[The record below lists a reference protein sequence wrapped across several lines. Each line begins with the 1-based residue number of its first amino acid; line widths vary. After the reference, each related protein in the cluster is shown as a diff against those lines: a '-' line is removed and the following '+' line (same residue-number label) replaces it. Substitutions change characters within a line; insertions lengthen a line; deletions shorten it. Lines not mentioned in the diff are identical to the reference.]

1 MKQNRL
7 AAIDIGT
14 NSIRSIIVETAESG
28 KYKILDDEKVLVRLG
43 EGLHQTGAISP
54 AAWERAVEALSRQK
68 KIIDGYKVTSIEA
81 VATSAVRKAA
91 NGRELVAA
99 IKEQTGLDIEVISGE
114 EEAELAALSAQHN
127 FELDGVRHLIFDIGG
142 GSLELISAL
151 GAHAEEMLSLEL
163 GAVFLTENFLKSDP
177 VQQAEHQKLRKHIRK
192 TLKAAYS
199 GERTGMQCLV
209 GSGGTVTSIAAM
221 VAAAR
226 REKFDSLHGYELLRS
241 ELVHLLAMLVR
252 KSDKER
258 RAIPGLNP
266 ERSDI
271 IVAGVTAVDE
281 LMDFFQVNH
290 LKVNE
295 RGIREGLIL
304 RGLRRRNLLPEKK
317 RRSWR
322 DSTLEFARSCHSD
335 ESHAQQ
341 VAKLSRQLFSAL
353 SKRYG
358 WGDKELRL
366 LEAAAIMHDVG
377 YFISY
382 SSHHKHSYHL
392 IRHADLFGFTPRERE
407 LMANIAR
414 YHRKSMPKKKHDEYM
429 RLSVADQLLVAR
441 LGGILRLCDGLDRRR
456 NGVVQQF
463 DCVLEKDV
471 LRLTLSGEEDMSVEL
486 YGAKAKSD
494 LLQDACRLKLVF
506 EVLARQPAVPPPS

>member
-1 MKQNRL
+1 MKQTRL

-14 NSIRSIIVETAESG
+14 NSIRSIVIETSGNG
-28 KYKILDDEKVLVRLG
+28 KYRILDDEKVLARLG
-43 EGLHQTGAISP
+43 EGLHQTGAIAP
-54 AAWERAVEALSRQK
+54 AAWERAIEALSRQK
-68 KIIDGYKVTSIEA
+68 KIIDGYKVSAIDA
-81 VATSAVRKAA
+81 VATSAVRKAS
-91 NGRELVAA
+91 NGAELVRA
-99 IKEQTGLDIEVISGE
+99 IKKSTGLEIEVVSGE

-127 FELDGVRHLIFDIGG
+127 FELEGVRHLIFDIGG

-151 GAHAEEMLSLEL
+151 GTHTEEMLSLEL
-163 GAVFLTENFLKSDP
+163 GAVFLTESFLKSDP
-177 VQQAEHQKLRKHIRK
+177 VLGTEHQKLRKHIRK
-192 TLKAAYS
+192 SLRTAYT
-199 GERTGMQCLV
+199 GERSGMQCLV
-209 GSGGTVTSIAAM
+209 GSGGAVTSIAAM
-221 VAAAR
+221 IAAAR
-226 REKFDSLHGYELLRS
+226 KEKFDSLHGYELLRS
-241 ELVHLLAMLVR
+241 EVVHLLAMLAR

-271 IVAGVTAVDE
+271 IVAGVTVVDE

-322 DSTLEFARSCHSD
+322 DSALEFAHSCHID
-335 ESHAQQ
+335 EGHAEH
-341 VAKLSRQLFSAL
+341 VARLSLQLFKAL
-353 SKRYG
+353 APRYG
-358 WGDKELRL
+358 WGPKEMRL
-366 LEAAAIMHDVG
+366 LDAAAIMHDVG

-414 YHRKSMPKKKHDEYM
+414 YHRKSVPKKKHEEFT
-429 RLSVADQLLVAR
+429 RLSPDDQLLVAR

-456 NGVVQQF
+456 NAVVRGV
-463 DCVLEKDV
+463 DCALTQDTLE
-471 LRLTLSGEEDMSVEL
+471 LTLNGDEEMSVEL

-494 LLQDACRLKLVF
+494 LLQEACKVRL
-506 EVLARQPAVPPPS
+506 VLQCGVSEPQ

>member
-1 MKQNRL
+1 MKQTRL

-14 NSIRSIIVETAESG
+14 NSIRSIVIETSGNG
-28 KYKILDDEKVLVRLG
+28 KYRILDDEKVLARLG
-43 EGLHQTGAISP
+43 EGLHQTGAIAP
-54 AAWERAVEALSRQK
+54 AAWERAIEALTRQK
-68 KIIDGYKVTSIEA
+68 KIIDGYKVSAIDA
-81 VATSAVRKAA
+81 VATSAVRKAS
-91 NGRELVAA
+91 NGAELVRA
-99 IKEQTGLDIEVISGE
+99 IKKSTGLEIEVVSGE

-127 FELDGVRHLIFDIGG
+127 FELEGVRHLIFDIGG

-151 GAHAEEMLSLEL
+151 GTHTEEMLSLEL
-163 GAVFLTENFLKSDP
+163 GAVFLTESFLKSDP
-177 VQQAEHQKLRKHIRK
+177 VLGTEHQKLRKHIRK
-192 TLKAAYS
+192 SLKTACT
-199 GERTGMQCLV
+199 GERSGMQCLV
-209 GSGGTVTSIAAM
+209 GSGGTVTAIAAM

-226 REKFDSLHGYELLRS
+226 KEKFDSLHGYELLRS
-241 ELVHLLAMLVR
+241 EVVHLLAMLAR

-271 IVAGVTAVDE
+271 IVAGVTVVDE

-322 DSTLEFARSCHSD
+322 DSALEFAHSCHID
-335 ESHAQQ
+335 EGHAEH
-341 VAKLSRQLFSAL
+341 VARLSLQLFKAL
-353 SKRYG
+353 APRYG
-358 WGDKELRL
+358 WGPKEMRL
-366 LEAAAIMHDVG
+366 LDAAAIMHDVG

-414 YHRKSMPKKKHDEYM
+414 YHRKSVPKKKHEEFT
-429 RLSVADQLLVAR
+429 RLSPDDQLLVAR

-456 NGVVQQF
+456 NAVVQGV
-463 DCVLEKDV
+463 DCALTQDTLE
-471 LRLTLSGEEDMSVEL
+471 LTLNGDEEMSVEL

-494 LLQDACRLKLVF
+494 LLQEACKVKLVLRCGVS
-506 EVLARQPAVPPPS
+506 EQQ

>member
-1 MKQNRL
+1 MKQTRL

-14 NSIRSIIVETAESG
+14 NSIRSIVIETSGNG
-28 KYKILDDEKVLVRLG
+28 KYRILDDEKVLARLG
-43 EGLHQTGAISP
+43 EGLHQTGAIAP
-54 AAWERAVEALSRQK
+54 AAWERAIEALTRQK
-68 KIIDGYKVTSIEA
+68 KIIDGYKVSAIDA
-81 VATSAVRKAA
+81 VATSAVRKAS
-91 NGRELVAA
+91 NGAELVRA
-99 IKEQTGLDIEVISGE
+99 IKKSTGLEIEVVSGE

-127 FELDGVRHLIFDIGG
+127 FELEGVRHLIFDIGG

-151 GAHAEEMLSLEL
+151 GTHTEEMLSLEL
-163 GAVFLTENFLKSDP
+163 GAVFLTESFLKSDP
-177 VQQAEHQKLRKHIRK
+177 VLGTEHQKLRKHIRK
-192 TLKAAYS
+192 SLKTAYT

-209 GSGGTVTSIAAM
+209 GSGGTVTAIAAM

-226 REKFDSLHGYELLRS
+226 KEKFDSLHGYELLRS
-241 ELVHLLAMLVR
+241 EIVHLLAMLAR

-271 IVAGVTAVDE
+271 IVAGVTVVDE

-317 RRSWR
+317 LRSWR
-322 DSTLEFARSCHSD
+322 DSALEFAHSCHID
-335 ESHAQQ
+335 EGHAEH
-341 VAKLSRQLFSAL
+341 VARLSLQLFKAL
-353 SKRYG
+353 APRYG
-358 WGDKELRL
+358 WGPKEMRL
-366 LEAAAIMHDVG
+366 LDAAAIMHDVG

-392 IRHADLFGFTPRERE
+392 IRHADLLGFTPRERE

-414 YHRKSMPKKKHDEYM
+414 YHRKSAPKKKHEEFT
-429 RLSVADQLLVAR
+429 RLSPDDQLLVAR

-456 NGVVQQF
+456 NAVVQGV
-463 DCVLEKDV
+463 DCALTQDTLE
-471 LRLTLSGEEDMSVEL
+471 LTLNGDEEMSVEL

-494 LLQDACRLKLVF
+494 LLQEACKVRL
-506 EVLARQPAVPPPS
+506 VLHCGVCDQQQ